1 MKKNIQQIIIQI
13 NLQLEKLIYFANE
26 IKAFSPVSESELN
39 DIEKVKCLDAFLF
52 RFSKIQDLMAEKLFP
67 LFLEYLNDYQRQMP
81 FIEVLLKLEKLNI
94 LENITIWQELR
105 TLRNAI
111 SHEYSENKQELI
123 MALNTI
129 YQKHFQ
135 LIKIFQTIQNYINQK
150 PDLFN

>member
-13 NLQLEKLIYFANE
+13 NLQLEKL
-26 IKAFSPVSESELN
+26 
-39 DIEKVKCLDAFLF
+39 
-52 RFSKIQDLMAEKLFP
+52 
-67 LFLEYLNDYQRQMP
+67 
-81 FIEVLLKLEKLNI
+81 NI
-94 LENITIWQELR
+94 LENITIWRELR
-105 TLRNAI
+105 TLRNTI

-135 LIKIFQTIQNYINQK
+135 LIKIFQSIENYINQK